1 MRNRQEWFNEKMAA
15 VSPEIVSEVQLSA
28 DIIARIDAILG
39 LSCTCMN
46 NNSTTHKTMDINKK
60 ELYLSPEVKTF
71 EVKTEGAIC
80 TVSGSESLQ
89 DYNWNEPVIE

>member
-15 VSPEIVSEVQLSA
+15 
-28 DIIARIDAILG
+28 DIIARIYAILG

-46 NNSTTHKTMDINKK
+46 NKTTHKTMDINKK

-71 EVKTEGAIC
+71 EVKTEGVIC
-80 TVSGSESLQ
+80 VSLTDPT
-89 DYNWNEPVIE
+89 DYQLEDDPFAF